1 MRIVWRNINFILVF
15 VLIVVLF
22 EVYTSKTSCINDVVY
37 ALVFFFTCSISL
49 ISSSLLALFYLP
61 QDSKNDE
68 SSCYELKYPAFLYAP
83 LFALD
88 FTKVLF
94 TLSHGVLLVLSAQ
107 GPPIKSTP
115 SAKKRRFVPWLLHVQ
130 LFLSILEFITVSASL
145 VAVFHKSVFLLQENC
160 SLLAG
165 RLRFAR
171 TVVILQAV
179 FWGLHVVKVC
189 ILADPLGLVT
199 WPSLLDQTVIK
210 IASRYDTSGHQHC
223 KQKLLTASRCLCVKR
238 WSLRNRSADEGAH
251 LFATLLGDDDPVVSD
266 VLAGYRLLHY
276 YQQQMIQEGK
286 EQWLN
291 TSFAAVSLFNAS
303 FWFCL
308 LKRKAFTKGLS

>member
-1 MRIVWRNINFILVF
+1 M
-15 VLIVVLF
+15 
-22 EVYTSKTSCINDVVY
+22 
-37 ALVFFFTCSISL
+37 
-49 ISSSLLALFYLP
+49 
-61 QDSKNDE
+61 
-68 SSCYELKYPAFLYAP
+68 KYPAFLYAP

-88 FTKVLF
+88 FIKVLF

-107 GPPIKSTP
+107 GPPIKNTP
-115 SAKKRRFVPWLLHVQ
+115 SAKTRRFVPWLLHVQ

-165 RLRFAR
+165 RLRFIR
-171 TVVILQAV
+171 TVAILQAV

-199 WPSLLDQTVIK
+199 WPSLLDQLQIT
-210 IASRYDTSGHQHC
+210 SRYETSGHQRC
-223 KQKLLTASRCLCVKR
+223 KQKLLTVSRCLCVKHWR
-238 WSLRNRSADEGAH
+238 LRNRSADEGAH

-266 VLAGYRLLHY
+266 ALTGYRLLHY

-291 TSFAAVSLFNAS
+291 TSFAAVSLFNAN
-303 FWFCL
+303 FLFCL
-308 LKRKAFTKGLS
+308 LKRNTFTKGLS